1 MNQEIILPLLVPI
14 ITAILSIVFRK
25 REKIRDYISFT
36 GSLFYLVSVLLLS
49 SKVFSSGAV
58 SYQAGGWPAPFG
70 ITLVADHLSVLM
82 LLLTASV
89 SLAVNLYSWGY
100 IDGQGK
106 KSGYYSFL
114 HFMLAGMSGAF
125 VTGDLFNLFV
135 MFEVVLMSSY
145 AMVAYSGTG
154 RSLFTSLKYVVLNL
168 IGSSLML
175 IAIGGLYSV
184 TGTLNMADMAVVLSE
199 GNINMIPVLG
209 LSMILFCV
217 FATKS
222 GLVPFHFWA
231 PPVYSNSP
239 PPASA
244 LMAGISKKVGIYAV
258 VRIYITVLSGA
269 KIPETALILAGEPL
283 NLVTGYLVG
292 FTAVATVLLGGI
304 SAVNRQNFDELLAY
318 SSVGQI
324 GFIYMPVSLA
334 MISGNQTFLIAALV
348 YLVAHGL
355 AKPALFMISGM
366 IERMTGTSGLEDLG
380 GLSESAFTLSA
391 ALFVSLFSLVGIP
404 PLLGFFAK
412 MLAFSVP
419 VTSGNFFLLGIMLIG
434 ALFTLVYSS
443 KAWLE
448 IFFGQPV
455 EYDKSR
461 ISRKEALSVIILAV
475 MILVLGVN
483 FEPVYQFTEQAA
495 YSAAN
500 TEKYVETVLGGIK

>member
-1 MNQEIILPLLVPI
+1 MNQAIILPLLVPI

-25 REKIRDYISFT
+25 KKKLRDYISFT
-36 GSLFYLVSVLLLS
+36 GSLAYFVSVLLLS
-49 SKVFSSGAV
+49 SKVFSRGLV

-100 IDGQGK
+100 IEDKGK
-106 KSGYYSFL
+106 ESGYYSFL
-114 HFMLAGMSGAF
+114 HFMLAGMTGAF

-135 MFEVVLMSSY
+135 MFEIVLMSSY
-145 AMVAYSGTG
+145 AMVAYSGTDE
-154 RSLFTSLKYVVLNL
+154 SLFISLKYVVLNL

-184 TGTLNMADMAVVLSE
+184 TGTLNMADMAVILSE
-199 GNINMIPVLG
+199 QSVNMIPVLG

-217 FATKS
+217 FAIKS

-258 VRIYITVLSGA
+258 IRLYITVFSGA
-269 KIPETALILAGEPL
+269 KIPETAVFLSGEPV
-283 NLVTGYLVG
+283 NLVTGYLVASM
-292 FTAVATVLLGGI
+292 AVVTVLLGGL
-304 SAVNRQNFDELLAY
+304 SAVNRKKFDKLLAY

-334 MISGNQTFLIAALV
+334 MITGNQTFLIAALV
-348 YLVAHGL
+348 YMMAHGL
-355 AKPALFMISGM
+355 AKPALFMVSGI
-366 IERMTGTSGLEDLG
+366 IERMTGTTRLQKLG
-380 GLSESAFTLSA
+380 GLSESSFILSA
-391 ALFVSLFSLVGIP
+391 ALFISLFSLVGIP

-412 MLAFSVP
+412 MLAFSAP
-419 VTSGNFFLLGIMLIG
+419 ISSGNFSLLAVMLVG
-434 ALFTLVYSS
+434 GLFTLIYSS
-443 KAWLE
+443 KVWLE
-448 IFFGQPV
+448 IFFGDPV
-455 EYDKSR
+455 AYDRSK
-461 ISRKEALSVIILAV
+461 ITRKEVLSVIILALL
-475 MILVLGVN
+475 ILLLGVN

-500 TEKYVETVLGGIK
+500 TEKYVETVLGGVK